1 MKFRGDKSFGC
12 VCGFAG
18 ASPGSGVYTLCLGL
32 LPWDVIVNFMC
43 QPDWMDEAQRVG
55 EMLFLNVSVRCPG
68 GG

>member
-1 MKFRGDKSFGC
+1 MR
-12 VCGFAG
+12 GFAG
-18 ASPGSGVYTLCLGL
+18 ASPGSGVSTLCLQL

-55 EMLFLNVSVRCPG
+55 EMLFLSVSVRCPG